1 MSTARPPWNIPGVIL
16 FSQGELSYEVDLS
29 RGLVEE
35 WAQSKLGERTAVAWE
50 RTREQR
56 LRQVIVRSLPA
67 TSDEPEALAKARA
80 RLREEARLAAHLHHP
95 GIAQI
100 FGIHEVQGALHIVSE
115 RVEGASLNTLITYS
129 LMRKAPL
136 TPAFCLYVGAEV
148 ASILHYAHSRTDESG
163 APLGIVHRDV
173 SPTRIYLGTAG
184 EVMLTD
190 FACVRS
196 LLSGRVTTTLPRP
209 QGEVFYAS
217 PEALLGE
224 EVDPRSDLFSLGLVL
239 LELAT
244 GLHLYNTFTI
254 RPGDLEEALTPAVK
268 EQVLGAAMTALVA
281 DLPEHAE
288 DCILRAATFSP
299 QDVAELTEPLPL
311 PLRSILRRVLQRRP
325 EDRHLSAAALEA
337 ELRAGLA
344 LLEAPYGAME
354 ALEEGRD
361 SRDGASTS
369 RGVIEPTGDDA
380 FPPVLVGEEEI
391 TTEPGGTN

>member
-1 MSTARPPWNIPGVIL
+1 MSTARSPWNIPGAIL

-29 RGLVEE
+29 QGLVEE
-35 WAQSKLGERTAVAWE
+35 WAQSKLGERTTVAWE
-50 RTREQR
+50 RTSEKR

-67 TSDEPEALAKARA
+67 TSDDPEALAKARA

-115 RVEGASLNTLITYS
+115 RVEGVSLNTLITYS
-129 LMRKAPL
+129 LMRKAPY

-148 ASILHYAHSRTDESG
+148 AGILHDAHSCTDERG

-209 QGEVFYAS
+209 HGEVFYAS

-244 GLHLYNTFTI
+244 GSHLYNTFTA
-254 RPGDLEEALTPAVK
+254 RPGELEKALTPELK
-268 EQVLGAAMTALVA
+268 EQVLGAAMTAMVA
-281 DLPEHAE
+281 NLPDHAE

-325 EDRHLSAAALEA
+325 EDRYLSAAVLEA
-337 ELRAGLA
+337 ELRVGLSM
-344 LLEAPYGAME
+344 LEAPYGATE
-354 ALEEGRD
+354 ALEEGRH
-361 SRDGASTS
+361 SRDGASMNRS
-369 RGVIEPTGDDA
+369 VIEPTSDDA
-380 FPPVLVGEEEI
+380 FPSSMVAEDDILSLGK
-391 TTEPGGTN
+391 

>member
-1 MSTARPPWNIPGVIL
+1 
-16 FSQGELSYEVDLS
+16 
-29 RGLVEE
+29 
-35 WAQSKLGERTAVAWE
+35 
-50 RTREQR
+50 
-56 LRQVIVRSLPA
+56 
-67 TSDEPEALAKARA
+67 
-80 RLREEARLAAHLHHP
+80 
-95 GIAQI
+95 
-100 FGIHEVQGALHIVSE
+100 
-115 RVEGASLNTLITYS
+115 
-129 LMRKAPL
+129 
-136 TPAFCLYVGAEV
+136 
-148 ASILHYAHSRTDESG
+148 
-163 APLGIVHRDV
+163 
-173 SPTRIYLGTAG
+173 
-184 EVMLTD
+184 MLTD